1 MNSSDD
7 TFFIKRIDII
17 HSIKLLQKMVGN
29 FRLEKNKVVEKT
41 RPLPLLNELLD
52 RRKNLGIF
60 NFIYPHSSFFMLD
73 YFAC

>member
-1 MNSSDD
+1 M
-7 TFFIKRIDII
+7 
-17 HSIKLLQKMVGN
+17 LLQKMVGN

-60 NFIYPHSSFFMLD
+60 NFIYPHSRFFMLV